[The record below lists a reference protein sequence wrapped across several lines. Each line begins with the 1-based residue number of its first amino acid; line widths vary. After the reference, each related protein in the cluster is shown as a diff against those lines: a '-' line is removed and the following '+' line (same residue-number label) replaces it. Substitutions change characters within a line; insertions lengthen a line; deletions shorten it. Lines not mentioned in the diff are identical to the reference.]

1 MTEGSGAQSFN
12 SFGYRRLSKIFRRVV
27 PAAGALSAGL
37 MIGVFAPNPAA
48 VAWTDV
54 PSPGA
59 PGPKLSS
66 SPFGALI
73 VGLRSHPASVSRAD
87 QPAPLPPGRPAE
99 FRWPTSRVGAAHTHL
114 STTGDESRKSAAA
127 PARADGGTMFERFF
141 GALRGSEPKS
151 SSSALAY
158 AAPEGGVLDDARRIT
173 SGGLFGY
180 DRWTAVYDIS
190 AHTVHLP
197 DGTKL
202 EAHSG
207 LGDKLD
213 NPRFVHVKMRGAT
226 PPSVYE
232 LSLRERPFHGVRALR
247 LTPLDDG
254 RVFGRAGL
262 LAHTYML
269 GPRGDSNGC
278 VVFKNYDAFLRAFQ
292 NGQIKRLAVVERLG

>member
-1 MTEGSGAQSFN
+1 MS
-12 SFGYRRLSKIFRRVV
+12 
-27 PAAGALSAGL
+27 
-37 MIGVFAPNPAA
+37 AA
-48 VAWTDV
+48 VLLCASASIGASGPDLRSGVGADV
-54 PSPGA
+54 APPGA
-59 PGPKLSS
+59 HVAKRAA
-66 SPFGALI
+66 SPFGALLVHI
-73 VGLRSHPASVSRAD
+73 RARSEKTSIAQALPPAPEPGSPLSAALLPTRTD
-87 QPAPLPPGRPAE
+87 RPAPLPPGRPAE
-99 FRWPTSRVGAAHTHL
+99 FRWPTSHAGAWRAPSSSFGHHN
-114 STTGDESRKSAAA
+114 RIAA
-127 PARADGGTMFERFF
+127 PATEPGDNRTLFETFF
-141 GALRGSEPKS
+141 GAPQSAGPKAS
-151 SSSALAY
+151 TPALAY
-158 AAPEGGVLDDARRIT
+158 AAPESGPLDDARRVT
-173 SGGLFGY
+173 SGPLLGY

-247 LTPLDDG
+247 LTPVGDG
-254 RVFGRAGL
+254 DVFGRAGL

-292 NGQIKRLAVVERLG
+292 NGQIKRLAVVGRLG